1 MSEPSLWSFIGHADV
16 VVKLVMLVLLL
27 ASIISWSIIIQRSS
41 LIRKTKQDL
50 QSFEST
56 FWSGKDLYELY
67 DTTSDSQ
74 HGLASIFKNGFK
86 EFNKLRVQ
94 NKIQPNA
101 VLEGVQRAMRVAQT
115 NTVDHLEKRISFLA
129 TVGST
134 GPYIGLL
141 GTVWGI
147 MSSFRALGTA
157 QQASIAMVA
166 PGISEAL
173 IATAIGLIAAIPA
186 VIAYNR
192 FSSSLESIQGK
203 CESFQEEFTNI
214 LQRQLYNDRLSESI
228 HD

>member
-1 MSEPSLWSFIGHADV
+1 MSEPSLWSFISHADV